1 VRFNLTSDKIPGLPP
16 ARLKTIAAAM
26 EKHLPEK
33 GLGEAFI
40 ASSSMTQMRTL
51 NREWRG
57 KDKAT
62 NVLSYPQFDPK
73 DLKKALKNKSG
84 IYLGD
89 IALCLPYI
97 HREAKEL
104 KKPVNH
110 HLTHLVVHGVLHLL
124 GYDHVDPRQAHR
136 MEKLEKAIL
145 HTLGLPD
152 PYLPAGKK

>member
-1 VRFNLTSDKIPGLPP
+1 VRFSLTSEKIPGLPP
-16 ARLKTIAAAM
+16 ARLKEIAVAIA
-26 EKHLPEK
+26 KHLPEK
-33 GLGEAFI
+33 GTGEAFI
-40 ASSSMTQMRTL
+40 ASASLAKMRQL

-62 NVLSYPQFDPK
+62 NVLSYPQFAPK
-73 DLKKALKNKSG
+73 DLKKALKSKNG

-89 IALCLPYI
+89 IALCLPTI
-97 HREAKEL
+97 RREAKEL

-124 GYDHVDPRQAHR
+124 GYDHVVLRQAHR

-145 HTLGLPD
+145 HSLGLPD

>member
-1 VRFNLTSDKIPGLPP
+1 MRFLLKSEKIPGLPA
-16 ARLKTIAAAM
+16 ARLKKIGAAMAKHLSEKGAGEVFIAA
-26 EKHLPEK
+26 
-33 GLGEAFI
+33 
-40 ASSSMTQMRTL
+40 SSLAKMRQL
-51 NREWRG
+51 NRKWRG

-62 NVLSYPQFDPK
+62 NVLSYPQFAPK
-73 DLKKALKNKSG
+73 DLPRALKQNRAV
-84 IYLGD
+84 YLGD

-97 HREAKEL
+97 RREAKEL

-124 GYDHVDPRQAHR
+124 GYDHIALRKAHH

-152 PYLPAGKK
+152 PYLPAGKR